1 LEGRQTSG
9 SLVDC
14 YARTF
19 KRVNLRKR
27 DLIFPIFVSDRSNDL
42 FVLKND
48 IPGFAKID
56 LKNLTPHV
64 QRIIDL
70 GITSVIVFGIPRKRD
85 IGGSSALGKQGVIQ
99 VTARKVKKEFG
110 ELVNVITDVCVC
122 QYNLSGHCGLKTK
135 ARKDT
140 GHHIDNDRTLA
151 LLSKIAVSHA
161 ESGADV
167 VAPSS
172 MMDGQVHHI
181 RSSLDSRGFSNIKIM
196 AYSAKHASSL
206 YSPFRMT
213 AYSKNIHNYATIDK
227 SSYQIGYTNPRQVIR
242 EIEADIREGADMVM
256 VKPSLFYLDIITK
269 IRDYIDFPL
278 VVQNV
283 SGEYAMIKAAATRGW
298 IDEEE
303 WKVNSISAMKRA
315 GANNIISYFSMDIT
329 RYLDD

>member
-1 LEGRQTSG
+1 MIDS
-9 SLVDC
+9 
-14 YARTF
+14 YARIF
-19 KRVNLRKR
+19 KSVKLHKK
-27 DLIFPIFVSDRSNDL
+27 DLIFPIFVSELGNNL
-42 FVLKND
+42 FVQKNE

-56 LKNLTPHV
+56 LNDLTPYV

-70 GITSVIVFGIPRKRD
+70 GISSVILFGIPKKRD
-85 IGGSSALGKQGVIQ
+85 IGASSAFGKHGVVQ
-99 VTARKVKKEFG
+99 NTARKIKREFG
-110 ELVNVITDVCVC
+110 GLVNVITDVCIC
-122 QYNLSGHCGLKTK
+122 QYNLSGHCGLETK
-135 ARKDT
+135 ARKDAKD
-140 GHHIDNDRTLA
+140 HIDNDRTLA

-167 VAPSS
+167 LAPSS
-172 MMDGQVHHI
+172 MMDGQVHQI
-181 RSSLDSRGFSNIKIM
+181 RSSLDSRGFRNTKIM

-213 AYSKNIHNYATIDK
+213 AYSKHIHNFTTIDK

-256 VKPSLFYLDIITK
+256 IKPSLFYLDVITM
-269 IRDYIDFPL
+269 IRECINFPL

-283 SGEYAMIKAAATRGW
+283 SGEYAMIKAAARKSW

-303 WKVNSISAMKRA
+303 WKVSSLAAMKRS
-315 GANNIISYFSMDIT
+315 GAQKIISYFSMDIT